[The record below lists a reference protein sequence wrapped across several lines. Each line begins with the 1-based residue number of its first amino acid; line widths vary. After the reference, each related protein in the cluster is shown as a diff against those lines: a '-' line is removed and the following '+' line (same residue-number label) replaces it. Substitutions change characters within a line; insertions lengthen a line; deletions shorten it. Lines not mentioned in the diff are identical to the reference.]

1 MWMPM
6 STPTSLLSLENKFT
20 VDDGKIYLTGVQAL
34 VRLPLVQ
41 RRADVARGLD
51 SATFISGY
59 PGSPLGGYDLELQ
72 RRKALLAEHHIVH
85 TMGVNEELAAT
96 AVMGSQLAPQLP
108 GPRYDGVVGIWYG
121 KANGFDRA
129 MDALRQANLCGTSR
143 TGGAVAM
150 VGDDPTAKSSPTPG
164 ASEVAAAALMM
175 PMLYP
180 GDVQEVLDLGL
191 HAVAMSRCSGLWT
204 AIKMST
210 TVADGSGS
218 ALVAPGRVEPVM
230 VTAELDGRPYEHLPS
245 SHLYGDSVLRLER
258 SMVYARI
265 EAALSY
271 ARANDINRITLRT
284 PDDRI
289 GIVASGKTY
298 LELRQA
304 LRELG
309 LDDGQ
314 LQRLG
319 VRLLQL
325 RMPYPLDGRIVREF
339 AAGLQQILVLE
350 DKRPFIE
357 LFLKDELYGVSDRPL
372 VLGKLDEAGAPLVP
386 IHHELDPGSIA
397 RLVAGRLRS
406 LDALPEVEERLAR
419 MSGVHQLEPLS
430 LSRSPYFCSGC
441 PHNSSA
447 AVVPDGAVVG
457 GGTGCH
463 VLAVFM
469 RPEDVGN
476 IIGITAMGNE
486 GVQWIGASPFS
497 DLPHLIQNIGD
508 GTYAHSG
515 VLAIRASVAAGVNTT
530 YKLLYNDHVAMT
542 GAQPAIG
549 IMAVPELAQELLAEG
564 VRRVIVTTEDLDRYD
579 GVRLPDG
586 VEVWDRDRMVEAQE
600 LLRQI
605 EGVTVIVH
613 DQECAAEK
621 RRRRKRGKLEDPP
634 TRVLINE
641 LVCEGCGDCG
651 VQSNCLSVHPVET
664 ELGRKTQ
671 IHQPSCN
678 KDYSCLKGN
687 CPSFLT
693 ITPGEK
699 KRTKAAVAE
708 LDADDLPEPQ
718 VRVPSEEF
726 GLRITGIGGTGVV
739 TVAQTLAVAALL
751 DGRFVRGLDQTG
763 LAQKGGPVISD
774 LKITSTPLD
783 QANKL
788 TAADCDLYLACDLL
802 GGAHQSNLVV
812 TDPAKTIAVVST
824 AQVPTGQMVVDTRT
838 MFPEPEML
846 LARIMHS
853 SREDGSMSLDS
864 QMVSERLFGSDQ
876 AANIM
881 LVGAAYQAGAL
892 PVSAASIEQAIELNG
907 VAVQMNV
914 QAFRRGRQSVCDPDG
929 LQRVLSHSSRSTTR
943 EGVISPAAARIASR
957 VRAIPGSE
965 LEHRVNVR
973 VPLLIAYQNRA
984 YADRYVRRVERVRE
998 VEEQRVPGRSELAE
1012 AVAFNL
1018 YKLMA
1023 YKDEYEV
1030 ARLHL
1035 DPGLTG
1041 DIEDRFGTD
1050 AQFTFMLHPPVLK
1063 SLGMHRKIKV
1073 PGKLGIAMFTALAPM
1088 KRLRHTPLDPFGR
1101 DHVRVVERELVREY
1115 EELVDEIVER
1125 LSPDNHGVA
1134 VDLAGLPDMV
1144 RGYDEVKLGNVEVY
1158 REEISRLRPQLTDG
1172 RRSPLHVTATRPQSS

>member
-1 MWMPM
+1 M
-6 STPTSLLSLENKFT
+6 TLTSQPLSLTDKFT
-20 VDDGKIYLTGVQAL
+20 ADEAKIYLTGVQAL
-34 VRLPLVQ
+34 VRMPLVQ
-41 RRADVARGLD
+41 RRADVARGLNVG
-51 SATFISGY
+51 TFISGY

-72 RRKALLAEHHIVH
+72 RRKPLLAEHHVVH

-96 AVMGSQLAPQLP
+96 AVMGSQLALQLP
-108 GPRYDGVVGIWYG
+108 DPKYDGVVGIWYG

-129 MDALRQANLCGTSR
+129 MDSLRQANLCGTTR
-143 TGGAVAM
+143 TGGALAL

-164 ASEVAAAALMM
+164 ASEFSAAALMM
-175 PMLYP
+175 PLLFP

-210 TVADGSGS
+210 SVADGSGS
-218 ALVAPGRVEPVM
+218 AFVSTDRVQPVM
-230 VTAELDGRPYEHLPS
+230 VTAELDGREYEHVPS
-245 SHLYGDSVLRLER
+245 SHLYGESVLSLER

-265 EAALSY
+265 EAALAY
-271 ARANDINRITLRT
+271 ARANDINWITLRT
-284 PDDRI
+284 PEDRL

-298 LELRQA
+298 FDLRQA

-309 LDDGQ
+309 LKDSD

-319 VRLLQL
+319 VRLLHM
-325 RMPYPLDGRIVREF
+325 RMPYPLDGQIVREF
-339 AAGLQQILVLE
+339 ASGLRQILVLE
-350 DKRPFIE
+350 DKRPFLE
-357 LFLKDELYGVSDRPL
+357 LFFKDELYGMSDRPL

-386 IHHELDPGSIA
+386 IHHELDTHSIA
-397 RLVAGRLRS
+397 RLVADRLGP
-406 LDALPEVEERLAR
+406 LPGLEERLKR
-419 MSGVHQLEPLS
+419 MSRPRLEPLP

-441 PHNSSA
+441 PHSSSA
-447 AVVPDGAVVG
+447 AAVPAGAVVG

-486 GVQWIGASPFS
+486 GAQWIGASPFS
-497 DLPHLIQNIGD
+497 GLPHLIQNMGD

-515 VLAIRASVAAGVNTT
+515 ILAIRASVAAGTNIT

-549 IMAVPELAQELLAEG
+549 ITPVPELVVELLAEG

-579 GVRLPDG
+579 GVQLPDG
-586 VEVWDRDRMVEAQE
+586 VEVWNRDRMVEAQE
-600 LLRQI
+600 VLRRV

-621 RRRRKRGKLEDPP
+621 RRRRKRGTLEDPP

-664 ELGRKTQ
+664 EFGRKTQ

-693 ITPGEK
+693 VTPGE
-699 KRTKAAVAE
+699 RRERAVVEE

-718 VRVPSEEF
+718 VQVPTEEF

-751 DGRFVRGLDQTG
+751 DGRHVRGLDQTG

-774 LKITSTPLD
+774 LKITTTAMD

-802 GGAHQSNLVV
+802 VGAQQGNLAV
-812 TDPAKTIAVVST
+812 TDPGRTLAVVST

-838 MFPEPEML
+838 TFPEPEL
-846 LARIMHS
+846 LLDRILRS
-853 SREDGSMSLDS
+853 SREDASVSLDA
-864 QMVSERLFGSDQ
+864 QAVCEQLFGSDQ
-876 AANIM
+876 VANMM

-892 PVSAASIEQAIELNG
+892 PLSDTSIEEAIELNG
-907 VAVQMNV
+907 VAVKMNA
-914 QAFRRGRQSVCDPDG
+914 QAFRRGRQGVCDPDG
-929 LQRVLSHSSRSTTR
+929 LQRAVSATSLEPRSAPTP
-943 EGVISPAAARIASR
+943 SPPARRLGAQ
-957 VRAIPGSE
+957 VRATPGSE
-965 LEHRVNVR
+965 LERLVAIR
-973 VPLLIAYQNRA
+973 VPLLLAYQNSR
-984 YADRYVRRVERVRE
+984 YAQRYVSRVERVRAAE
-998 VEEQRVPGRSELAE
+998 AEHVPGRSDLAE
-1012 AVAFNL
+1012 TVAFNL

-1035 DPGLTG
+1035 DPSL
-1041 DIEDRFGTD
+1041 DREINDRFGSD
-1050 AQFTFMLHPPVLK
+1050 ARFAFMLHPPLLK
-1063 SLGMHRKIKV
+1063 SLGLHRKIKI
-1073 PGKLGIAMFTALAPM
+1073 PGKLGIAMFKALAPM
-1088 KRLRHTPLDPFGR
+1088 KRLRHTPFDPFGH

-1115 EELVDEIVER
+1115 EELLDEIVNR
-1125 LSPDNHGVA
+1125 LSPGNHTVA

-1144 RGYDEVKLGNVEVY
+1144 RGYDEIKLRNVDLY
-1158 REEISRLRPQLTDG
+1158 REQISRLRPQLTHG
-1172 RRSPLHVTATRPQSS
+1172 RRDQLHVTAAETPSDPGRS